1 MLLRSAFLVVMF
13 NVLNK
18 VIITMPNRK
27 MKPLK

>member
-1 MLLRSAFLVVMF
+1 MFIRSAFFVVMF

-27 MKPLK
+27 MKPFK